1 MEWEGQALFEDPD
14 FPSDDTSVLCD
25 GSTPLGRLEG
35 SLTWLRPQV
44 HVHNGELLTLSVRGL
59 NFQF

>member
-1 MEWEGQALFEDPD
+1 MKEQVRVQWEGEALFEDLA

-35 SLTWLRPQV
+35 TLTWLRPQV
-44 HVHNGELLTLSVRGL
+44 RMHVHNGEL
-59 NFQF
+59 

>member
-1 MEWEGQALFEDPD
+1 MKEQVRVEWEGQALFEDPD

-35 SLTWLRPQV
+35 TLTWLRPQV
-44 HVHNGELLTLSVRGL
+44 HMHNGEL
-59 NFQF
+59 